1 MPELKHLPVVLE
13 RDLFLR
19 KLLRH
24 LSGAIEDVVGLD
36 EASGLVS
43 VVGRQMGREMDGQ
56 YREALGV
63 RALDRAQ
70 VADVLVDL
78 KARIEGD
85 FYVISQDDEKIVLG
99 NRACPFGEYVEGRPA
114 LCMMTSNVFGSIAAA
129 NLGWAKVTLEETIAE
144 GGDQIRVAVREVSV
158 GLEQI
163 TGACQ
168 QSLERAGQAEAS
180 ARQGSETSE
189 ILAALVEEVTS
200 LAEDLQAS

>member
-1 MPELKHLPVVLE
+1 MGELKHLPVVLE

-144 GGDQIRVAVREVSV
+144 GAAGCRVVVWLQDDGAARAADGREYF
-158 GLEQI
+158 G
-163 TGACQ
+163 
-168 QSLERAGQAEAS
+168 
-180 ARQGSETSE
+180 
-189 ILAALVEEVTS
+189 
-200 LAEDLQAS
+200 AEDPG

>member
-1 MPELKHLPVVLE
+1 MGELKHLPVVLE

-43 VVGRQMGREMDGQ
+43 VVGRQMGQEMDGQ

-144 GGDQIRVAVREVSV
+144 GAAGCRVVVWLQDDGAARAADGREYF
-158 GLEQI
+158 G
-163 TGACQ
+163 
-168 QSLERAGQAEAS
+168 
-180 ARQGSETSE
+180 
-189 ILAALVEEVTS
+189 
-200 LAEDLQAS
+200 AEDPG